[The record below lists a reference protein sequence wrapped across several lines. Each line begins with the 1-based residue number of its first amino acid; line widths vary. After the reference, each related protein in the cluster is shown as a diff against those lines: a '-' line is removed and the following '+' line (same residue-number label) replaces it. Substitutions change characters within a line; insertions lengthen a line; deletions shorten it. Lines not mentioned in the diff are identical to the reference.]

1 MGFQRKVTIMRAFL
15 LLVLTLGLA
24 ACTTPARVGLPD
36 SDTVEAGQAAVLTL
50 ADLPPVQERIYPGDV
65 LRIVR
70 ESGETPTI
78 SAFTANSIYEL
89 TLYTV
94 MNDGSFAY
102 PFIGRVETAGKTPE
116 QLSAELRERMAPYYR
131 EPGVTVNINQAPGNT
146 VFVGGSVRNPQPY
159 STSVANTL
167 ERAIMA
173 AGGVMP
179 NADSRHVAL
188 LRSDDKGRYKTY
200 FVDFSQLLHGGD
212 EGRQSTALQRG
223 DVVFV
228 PKSGVGDRIDG
239 VDLYL
244 NQLIPFTKSIGI
256 GANYDL
262 RGNNN

>member
-1 MGFQRKVTIMRAFL
+1 MKAFL
-15 LLVLTLGLA
+15 LLVLTLGLT
-24 ACTTPARVGLPD
+24 ACTTPARIGLPD
-36 SDTVEAGQAAVLTL
+36 SDTVDAGHAAALTL
-50 ADLPPVQERIYPGDV
+50 ADLPPAQERIYPGDT

-94 MNDGSFAY
+94 LNDGTFSY
-102 PFIGRVETAGKTPE
+102 PFIGKVQAGGKTPE
-116 QLSAELRERMAPYYR
+116 QLSADLGQRLTPYYR

-159 STSVANTL
+159 STSVATTL
-167 ERAIMA
+167 EQAILT

-179 NADSRHVAL
+179 NADSRNVAL
-188 LRSDDKGRYKTY
+188 LRSDAEGRYKTY
-200 FVDFSQLLHGGD
+200 FVDFSQLLMAGD
-212 EGRQSTALQRG
+212 QPRQAIALQRG

-228 PKSGVGDRIDG
+228 PKSGVGDRIEG

-262 RGNNN
+262 RNNN

>member
-1 MGFQRKVTIMRAFL
+1 MFFKKAPAIKAL
-15 LLVLTLGLA
+15 LLLLLALGLT
-24 ACTTPARVGLPD
+24 ACTTPARISLPD
-36 SDTVEAGQAAVLTL
+36 SDTMEAGQAAARTL
-50 ADLPPVQERIYPGDV
+50 ADLPPVEERIYPGDV

-70 ESGETPTI
+70 NSGETPTI

-94 MNDGSFAY
+94 MNDGSFSY
-102 PFIGRVETAGKTPE
+102 PFIGKVQAAGKTPE
-116 QLSAELRERMAPYYR
+116 QLSDELQERMTPYYR

-159 STSVANTL
+159 STNVATTL
-167 ERAIMA
+167 ERAIIA

-188 LRSDDKGRYKTY
+188 LRSDASGRYKTY
-200 FVDFSQLLHGGD
+200 FVDFSKLLHGGQQ
-212 EGRQSTALQRG
+212 GRQAIALQRG
-223 DVVFV
+223 DVVFI
-228 PKSGVGDRIDG
+228 PKSGVGDRIEG

-262 RGNNN
+262 RNNN

>member
-1 MGFQRKVTIMRAFL
+1 MKAL
-15 LLVLTLGLA
+15 LLIVVMLGLT
-24 ACTTPARVGLPD
+24 ACNTPARIGLPD
-36 SDTVEAGQAAVLTL
+36 SDTVEAGHAAALTL

-70 ESGETPTI
+70 NSGETPTI

-94 MNDGSFAY
+94 LNDGSFSY
-102 PFIGRVETAGKTPE
+102 PFIGKVEAGGRTPE
-116 QLSAELRERMAPYYR
+116 QLAVILEERLKPYYR

-159 STSVANTL
+159 SASIASTL
-167 ERAIMA
+167 EQAIVT

-179 NADSRHVAL
+179 DADSRNVAL
-188 LRSDDKGRYKTY
+188 LRSDADGLYKTY
-200 FVDFSQLLHGGD
+200 FVDFSQLLQGG
-212 EGRQSTALQRG
+212 EQGRRAVALQRG

-228 PKSGVGDRIDG
+228 PKSGVGNRIEG

-244 NQLIPFTKSIGI
+244 NQLIPFVKTIGI

-262 RGNNN
+262 RNN